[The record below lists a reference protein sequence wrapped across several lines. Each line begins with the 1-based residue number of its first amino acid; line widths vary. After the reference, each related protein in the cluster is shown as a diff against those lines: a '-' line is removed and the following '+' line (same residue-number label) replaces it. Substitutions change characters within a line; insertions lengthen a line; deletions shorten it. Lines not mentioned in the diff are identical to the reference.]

1 MVVVAEL
8 RADEVELVDSRLPL
22 NRLDQQRADASTYL
36 VAWEGDR
43 PVGHA
48 HVAWN
53 GTHLELPELQD
64 MFVLPEL
71 RGRGIGAELVD
82 AAERLA
88 RERGHE
94 RMSLSVSLDGN
105 PVARRLYERLGYV
118 DAGVPHVRTSG
129 VIRLRG
135 RPFAVDDTLLYMTK
149 AL

>member
-22 NRLDQQRADASTYL
+22 HRLDPEAGDASTYL
-36 VAWEGDR
+36 IAWDGDE

-48 HVAWN
+48 HLAWA
-53 GTHLELPELQD
+53 GTHLQLPEIQD

-71 RGRGIGAELVD
+71 RGRGIGTGLVA

-88 RERGHE
+88 RERGHD

-105 PVARRLYERLGYV
+105 PNARHLYERLGYV
-118 DAGVPHVRTSG
+118 DAGVPHVRVLG
-129 VIRLRG
+129 VIQLRG
-135 RPFAVDDTLLYMTK
+135 EPFAVDDTLLYLAK
-149 AL
+149 PL